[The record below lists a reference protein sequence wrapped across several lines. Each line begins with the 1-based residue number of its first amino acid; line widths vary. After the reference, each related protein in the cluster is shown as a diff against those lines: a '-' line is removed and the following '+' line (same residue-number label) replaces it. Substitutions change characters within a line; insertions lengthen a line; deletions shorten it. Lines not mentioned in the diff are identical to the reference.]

1 MMIQYTIIATIL
13 AACILYAAFRIYKSL
28 QQANKCKDGNY
39 RCSGC
44 AFYEQCKKK
53 GKLDNTN
60 KKLDSTDKKLDS
72 TDKKLDSTKRKL
84 DSTKRKLDSTK
95 RKLDPTDNH

>member
-13 AACILYAAFRIYKSL
+13 AACILYAAFRMYKSL

-60 KKLDSTDKKLDS
+60 KKLDPTDK
-72 TDKKLDSTKRKL
+72 
-84 DSTKRKLDSTK
+84 KLDSTK

>member
-1 MMIQYTIIATIL
+1 MATTGAVVAL
-13 AACILYAAFRIYKSL
+13 
-28 QQANKCKDGNY
+28 
-39 RCSGC
+39 
-44 AFYEQCKKK
+44 FYEQCKKK

-72 TDKKLDSTKRKL
+72 T
-84 DSTKRKLDSTK
+84 K

>member
-60 KKLDSTDKKLDS
+60 KKLDSRSLHRRTLR
-72 TDKKLDSTKRKL
+72 LRHL
-84 DSTKRKLDSTK
+84 QYPRI
-95 RKLDPTDNH
+95 

>member
-28 QQANKCKDGNY
+28 QQANRCKDGNY

-53 GKLDNTN
+53 GKLDYTN
-60 KKLDSTDKKLDS
+60 KKLDS

-84 DSTKRKLDSTK
+84 DPTKRKLDPTKRKLDPTK

>member
-44 AFYEQCKKK
+44 AFYEQCKRRESWILQIITRN
-53 GKLDNTN
+53 GR
-60 KKLDSTDKKLDS
+60 
-72 TDKKLDSTKRKL
+72 RK
-84 DSTKRKLDSTK
+84 
-95 RKLDPTDNH
+95 

>member
-53 GKLDNTN
+53 GKLDSTN
-60 KKLDSTDKKLDS
+60 KKLDSTNKKQ
-72 TDKKLDSTKRKL
+72 DSTKRKL

-95 RKLDPTDNH
+95 NH

>member
-53 GKLDNTN
+53 GKLDST
-60 KKLDSTDKKLDS
+60 KGKLDT
-72 TDKKLDSTKRKL
+72 TKRKL
-84 DSTKRKLDSTK
+84 DSR
-95 RKLDPTDNH
+95 DNH

>member
-28 QQANKCKDGNY
+28 QQANRCKDGNY

-53 GKLDNTN
+53 GKLDYTN
-60 KKLDSTDKKLDS
+60 KKLDS

-84 DSTKRKLDSTK
+84 DPTK

>member
-53 GKLDNTN
+53 SKPLAQTQSII
-60 KKLDSTDKKLDS
+60 KH
-72 TDKKLDSTKRKL
+72 TKPDAL
-84 DSTKRKLDSTK
+84 TPEEWYLLLIMSEL
-95 RKLDPTDNH
+95 

>member
-53 GKLDNTN
+53 GKIDSEMNIFEKIEYFP
-60 KKLDSTDKKLDS
+60 KKDAERFGGFKK
-72 TDKKLDSTKRKL
+72 K
-84 DSTKRKLDSTK
+84 
-95 RKLDPTDNH
+95 